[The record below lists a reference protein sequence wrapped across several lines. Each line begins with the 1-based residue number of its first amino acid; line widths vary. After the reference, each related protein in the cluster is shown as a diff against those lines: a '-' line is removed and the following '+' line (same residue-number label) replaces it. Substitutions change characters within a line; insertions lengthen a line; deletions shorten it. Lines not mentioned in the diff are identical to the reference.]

1 MINQKLWK
9 KKRFYFEIKS
19 ANQNVAATR
28 PTADERLK
36 RLNDLV
42 RNFQPEMA
50 LTSGGELEQGRF
62 CVKVAPSRSFP
73 RRNNMLCN
81 VPLTFLLSSL
91 FCFKRV
97 SQKVWKG
104 PQDYVIIAFIVFTFL
119 HSKTHSK
126 SHLLV
131 FYSHPLLWFNFTQ
144 FIMKKSN
151 HSPSKY
157 LSKRKENS
165 SSKKSIVLV

>member
-1 MINQKLWK
+1 MKQKLWK
-9 KKRFYFEIKS
+9 KSNLFWKKSSNQKR
-19 ANQNVAATR
+19 AASR
-28 PTADERLK
+28 WTADK
-36 RLNDLV
+36 RRKAEHFFLIFFFSSKLYPTDGA
-42 RNFQPEMA
+42 EA
-50 LTSGGELEQGRF
+50 GGELQQGMF
-62 CVKVAPSRSFP
+62 YVKVAPSRSFP
-73 RRNNMLCN
+73 RRNNLLCN

-131 FYSHPLLWFNFTQ
+131 FYSHPLLWFNFPQ
-144 FIMKKSN
+144 YIIK
-151 HSPSKY
+151 
-157 LSKRKENS
+157 
-165 SSKKSIVLV
+165 